1 MIHNGGP
8 TRMDTKTNLQER
20 QFRLLVSS
28 IKDYAIFMT
37 DPGGYIISWNQGAE
51 AIKGYKEGE
60 IIGKHISIF
69 YTEEE
74 VKLGEPSLNLSM
86 ANQYGHY
93 EREGWRRR
101 KDGSLFWA
109 DVIFTALYDE
119 LGELTGYA
127 KITRDITARK
137 KEDDKF
143 KGLLE
148 SAPDAMVIADNSG
161 KIALLNKQAEFLF
174 GYDKQE
180 LIGQPVEKLIPVSVR
195 ERHIKHRQNYSGEPR
210 VRPMGAGLELFA
222 VRKDGT
228 LIPVEISLSPLDS
241 TEGSLVIAA
250 IRDVSERKK
259 AEDKF
264 RGLLESAP
272 DAMIVTDHKGSIVL
286 VNHQTEML
294 FHYKKEELIG
304 KTVEILIPSDVREK
318 HVGHRQRYFNS
329 SNVRPMGA
337 GLELFAVRKDGSK
350 FPVEISLSPLI
361 TSEGKLVV
369 AAIRDITEK
378 KYNETLLNKF
388 NEELTK
394 QVAEKTS
401 EIHENAEQLR
411 QLSAHLQHIR
421 EEERESMAREIHD
434 QLGQMLTG
442 LKMDIS
448 WLLKE
453 ISPNNEI
460 ISYKFKSSLSLLDDI
475 VKTVRRISTELH
487 PGILDDLGLIA
498 ALEWQS
504 NEFEKR
510 SGIKVCFDSS
520 EEAITVIA
528 SAAIGIFRIY
538 QESLTNI
545 ARHAGANKVHVS
557 LRIEDDHLKFIVSDN
572 GKGFDTSV
580 KSQNKSLGL
589 IGMRERALMMDG
601 KCQVSSELGKG
612 TTIQL
617 NVPVKSILIG

>member
-1 MIHNGGP
+1 MTRNGG
-8 TRMDTKTNLQER
+8 TSSMHTKHNPHEE
-20 QFRLLVSS
+20 QFRLLVSN
-28 IKDYAIFMT
+28 IKDYAIFMI
-37 DPGGYIISWNQGAE
+37 DPNGYIISWNRGAE
-51 AIKGYKEGE
+51 IIKGYKAEE
-60 IIGKHISIF
+60 IIGQHISVF
-69 YTEEE
+69 YTDEE
-74 VKLGEPSLNLSM
+74 VKLGEPSFNLSM
-86 ANQYGHY
+86 AKQLGHY
-93 EREGWRRR
+93 EREGWRKR

-119 LGELTGYA
+119 SGEFSGFA
-127 KITRDITARK
+127 KVTRDITTRK
-137 KEDDKF
+137 REDDKF

-148 SAPDAMVIADNSG
+148 SAPDAMVIADESG
-161 KIALLNKQAEFLF
+161 KIVLLNKQSELLF

-180 LIGQPVEKLIPVSVR
+180 LIGQPVEKLIPVSQR
-195 ERHIKHRQNYSGEPR
+195 ERHMRHRQNYSGEPR

-228 LIPVEISLSPLDS
+228 LIPVEISLSPLPS
-241 TEGSLVIAA
+241 IEGSLVIAA
-250 IRDVSERKK
+250 IRDVTERKK

-264 RGLLESAP
+264 KGLLESAP
-272 DAMIVTDHKGSIVL
+272 DAMIVTDQKGCIVL
-286 VNHQTEML
+286 ANHQSELL
-294 FHYKKEELIG
+294 FHYKREELMG
-304 KTVEILIPSDVREK
+304 KPVEMLIPTEVRER
-318 HVGHRQRYFNS
+318 HTEHRKRYFNS

-378 KYNETLLNKF
+378 KNSEHLLNKF

-411 QLSAHLQHIR
+411 QLTAHLQHIR
-421 EEERESMAREIHD
+421 EEERETMAREIHD

-442 LKMDIS
+442 LKMDVS

-453 ISPNNEI
+453 INPKDNI
-460 ISYKFKSSLSLLDDI
+460 ISFKFKSSLSLLDDI

-510 SGIKVCFDSS
+510 SGIKVVFESPDDD
-520 EEAITVIA
+520 INVIG

-545 ARHAGANKVHVS
+545 ARHAAASKIHA
-557 LRIEDDHLKFIVSDN
+557 LLKIEDNYLWLIITDN

-580 KSQNKSLGL
+580 KSPNKSLGL

-601 KCQVSSELGKG
+601 KCEVSSAPGKG
-612 TTIQL
+612 TTIKL
-617 NVPVKSILIG
+617 IVPAHSIGID